1 MKTLAMNTQFTVMVV
16 IGTRPEAIKMWP
28 VVQVLSEE
36 KQIRLHVCLTAQHR
50 DMLDMFVQELGIPV
64 HSDLNLMQAGQT
76 LAELSGRLIP
86 AMDTLLK
93 SVQPDLVLVQGDTT
107 TAALT
112 ALTAFYAGIK
122 VGHIE
127 AGLRSGDKWSPF
139 PEEVNRKLVGVMA
152 DLHFA
157 PTAQAKAN
165 LLAEGVA
172 ENHVWLTGNTVIDAV
187 QHMAEASEQ
196 SPTPRILMTAH
207 RRENF
212 GQPILEILQG
222 VRDVALR
229 FPQTQI
235 IYPVHPNPNVHKP
248 ALEMLGGIGNI
259 KLCEP
264 LGYRAFVAQMQQ
276 AWFIVSD
283 SGGVQEEATALGRPV
298 LLLRNETERPEGMAA
313 GNVRQVEL
321 RADKV
326 SEAIAQLLTDAQLRQ
341 SMAKVSDVFGD
352 GQAARR
358 IVAAALVYMQKEKI

>member
-1 MKTLAMNTQFTVMVV
+1 MEISEAGTLFKVMIV

-28 VVQVLSEE
+28 VVQAFSQE
-36 KQIRLHVCLTAQHR
+36 KHVQLHVCLTAQHR

-64 HSDLNLMQAGQT
+64 HSDLNLMQAGQS

-86 AMDTLLK
+86 AMDTLMK
-93 SVQPDLVLVQGDTT
+93 DVQPDLVFVQGDTT

-112 ALTAFYAGIK
+112 ALTAFYAGIQ

-157 PTAQAKAN
+157 PTEQAKAN

-172 ENHVWLTGNTVIDAV
+172 ENSVWVTGNTVIDAV
-187 QHMAEASEQ
+187 KQMAQASQQ
-196 SPTPRILMTAH
+196 SLTPRILMTAH

-229 FPQTQI
+229 FPDVQI
-235 IYPVHPNPNVHKP
+235 IYPVHPNPNVQKP
-248 ALEMLGGIGNI
+248 ANELLGGISNI
-259 KLCEP
+259 TLCAP
-264 LGYRAFVAQMQQ
+264 LGYQAFVSEMQQ
-276 AWFIVSD
+276 SWFIVSD

-298 LLLRNETERPEGMAA
+298 LLLRNETERPEGLAE

-321 RADKV
+321 SA
-326 SEAIAQLLTDAQLRQ
+326 SEVTAAITLLLTDNKTRQ
-341 SMAKVSDVFGD
+341 AMGKVSNVFGD
-352 GQAARR
+352 GKASER
-358 IVAAALVYMQKEKI
+358 IVTASLAYLQKGKV